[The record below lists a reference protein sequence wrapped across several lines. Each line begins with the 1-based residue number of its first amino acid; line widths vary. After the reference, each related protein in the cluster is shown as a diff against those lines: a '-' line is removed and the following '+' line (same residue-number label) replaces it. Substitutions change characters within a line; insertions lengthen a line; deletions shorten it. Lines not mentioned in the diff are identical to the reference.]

1 LFDQRHG
8 SFSATRPGGW
18 RQRPAPRFSR
28 IVTAAK
34 STKRRRQRSSTALNI
49 AAPLMGRYGYAARG
63 AIYLMIGLSAG
74 LTTLDRTHRPGGFV
88 QSLKLFQQHWTGG
101 IVLVLLALGLAC
113 FAGWLTVSA
122 VYRRDHPGHA
132 HIVLVA
138 GLLGDAA
145 IYIGFVGS
153 LLRLMLGAHAGGD
166 EDVQPW
172 IAWLLAV
179 PFGAAL
185 VGLAGAAVALCGF
198 WLISWGLLGDIEG
211 PLELPPIEK
220 RLMLPV
226 GRYGTLG
233 RGLSIALVGFYLM
246 LSALHANPREAHELG
261 GLLHE
266 LRQFPYGAWIT
277 GAFALAFIGSAVL
290 DFVVASFRRFN
301 PRRP

>member
-1 LFDQRHG
+1 M
-8 SFSATRPGGW
+8 
-18 RQRPAPRFSR
+18 
-28 IVTAAK
+28 TAAK
-34 STKRRRQRSSTALNI
+34 SIKRRRRRAPGALAI

-63 AIYLMIGLSAG
+63 AIYLLIGLSAA
-74 LTTLDRTHRPGGFV
+74 LTTFDRTHRPGGFV
-88 QSLKLFQQHWTGG
+88 QSLKLFQQHWSGG

-122 VYRRDHPGHA
+122 VYRRDHPGDA

-145 IYIGFVGS
+145 VYVGFVGGV
-153 LLRLMLGAHAGGD
+153 LRLMFGAHSGGD
-166 EDVQPW
+166 EDMQPW
-172 IAWLLAV
+172 IAWLLGS
-179 PFGAAL
+179 PFGPA
-185 VGLAGAAVALCGF
+185 VVGAAAIAVASCGLG
-198 WLISWGLLGDIEG
+198 LIGWGLFGDIEG
-211 PLELPPIEK
+211 PLELPPTEK

-226 GRYGTLG
+226 GRYGTFG
-233 RGLSIALVGFYLM
+233 RGASIALVGFYLM
-246 LSALHANPREAHELG
+246 LSALHRDAREAHELG

-301 PRRP
+301 PRQR

>member
-1 LFDQRHG
+1 
-8 SFSATRPGGW
+8 
-18 RQRPAPRFSR
+18 
-28 IVTAAK
+28 
-34 STKRRRQRSSTALNI
+34 
-49 AAPLMGRYGYAARG
+49 MGRYGYAARG

-88 QSLKLFQQHWTGG
+88 ESLKLFQQHWTGG
-101 IVLVLLALGLAC
+101 IVLVALAVGMAC
-113 FAGWLTVSA
+113 FAGWLAVSA
-122 VYRRDHPGHA
+122 LYRRDHPGHA

-153 LLRLMLGAHAGGD
+153 VLRLMFSAHAGGD
-166 EDVQPW
+166 EEMQPW
-172 IAWLLAV
+172 IAWLLAS
-179 PFGAAL
+179 PFGATL
-185 VGLAGAAVALCGF
+185 VGLAGVAVALCGF
-198 WLISWGLLGDIEG
+198 WLIGWGLFGDIEG

-226 GRYGTLG
+226 GRYGTFG
-233 RGLSIALVGFYLM
+233 RGASIALVGFYLM
-246 LSALHANPREAHELG
+246 LSALHGNPREAHELG
-261 GLLHE
+261 GMLHQ

-301 PRRP
+301 PRQL